1 MRKHAF
7 GVTGMQV
14 GAVGF
19 GAAAIGFSA
28 ATDKTVDALLRA
40 ALDMGVNVID
50 TAAMYADS
58 EAKIGKALQGRRS
71 EALLF
76 TKCGLFAPPGLS
88 FAGLSLR
95 LRRGL
100 RHSFGLAYKYES
112 LGWHPRALQ
121 WNIEQSLRRLK
132 TDYIDLMQ
140 LHSCSEEILRQG
152 DAIEVLQRAR
162 EAGKVR
168 HIGYSTDGKATP
180 YAIACGQFEA
190 LQISLNI
197 ADQKSLDRLL
207 PLAIGRGMGVIAK
220 RPVANGLWMK
230 NTRPDSIHHQA
241 YWERLQKLRFDFLSG
256 ERAFETALRF
266 TLSIPGV
273 DTAIVGTTDPAHLL
287 QNIKHVE
294 AGRLDQAEFAMI
306 RDRWKEVA
314 EPDWT
319 DQV

>member
-1 MRKHAF
+1 MRTHAF
-7 GVTGMQV
+7 GATGMQV

-19 GAAAIGFSA
+19 GAAAIGFGG
-28 ATDKTVDALLRA
+28 ATDKTVDALLRM

-50 TAAMYADS
+50 TASMYADS
-58 EAKIGKALQGRRS
+58 EEKIGKALPGRRH
-71 EALLF
+71 EALIF
-76 TKCGLFAPPGLS
+76 TKCGLFAPPR
-88 FAGLSLR
+88 FTIAGLALR
-95 LRRGL
+95 LRRRF
-100 RHSFGLAYKYES
+100 RHAFGLAYPYET
-112 LGWHPRALQ
+112 LDWHPHALQ
-121 WNIEQSLRRLK
+121 WNIEQSLRRLR
-132 TDYIDLMQ
+132 TDYIDLIQ

-152 DAIEVLQRAR
+152 DAIEVLHRAR

-168 HIGYSTDGKATP
+168 HIGYSTDGKAAP

-207 PLAIGRGMGVIAK
+207 PLAMQHGMGVIAK

-230 NTRPDSIHHQA
+230 STRPDSIHHQA
-241 YWERLQKLRFDFLSG
+241 YWERLQKLRFDFLSS

-266 TLSIPGV
+266 TLSVPGV

-287 QNIKHVE
+287 QNIEYAE
-294 AGRLDQAEFAMI
+294 AGHLDPAEFAMI

-319 DQV
+319 EQV

>member
-7 GVTGMQV
+7 GATGMQV

-19 GAAAIGFSA
+19 GAAGIGFGG
-28 ATDKTVDALLRA
+28 ATDKTVDVLLRT

-50 TAAMYADS
+50 TAAMYVHS

-76 TKCGLFAPPGLS
+76 TKCGLFAPRGLS
-88 FAGLSLR
+88 LAGLSLR
-95 LRRGL
+95 SRQRLRR
-100 RHSFGLAYKYES
+100 SFGLGYPYGTLS
-112 LGWHPRALQ
+112 WHPRALQ

-132 TDYIDLMQ
+132 TDYIDLIQ

-190 LQISLNI
+190 LQISVNI

-207 PLAIGRGMGVIAK
+207 PLAIQHGMGVIAK

-230 NTRPDSIHHQA
+230 TTKPDFVHYQA
-241 YWERLQKLRFDFLSG
+241 YWERLRQLRYDFLSG
-256 ERAFETALRF
+256 KRAFETALRF
-266 TLSIPGV
+266 TLSVPGV
-273 DTAIVGTTDPAHLL
+273 NTAIVGTEDPAHLL
-287 QNIKHVE
+287 QNIEYAE
-294 AGRLDQAEFAMI
+294 AGCLDQAEFAMI

-314 EPDWT
+314 EADWT

>member
-1 MRKHAF
+1 
-7 GVTGMQV
+7 
-14 GAVGF
+14 
-19 GAAAIGFSA
+19 
-28 ATDKTVDALLRA
+28 
-40 ALDMGVNVID
+40 MGVNVID

-58 EAKIGKALQGRRS
+58 EDKIGKALLGRRH

-76 TKCGLFAPPGLS
+76 TKCGLFAPNGLS
-88 FAGLSLR
+88 LTGLSLR
-95 LRRGL
+95 SHRRL
-100 RHSFGLAYKYES
+100 RHSLGLGYPYET
-112 LGWHPRALQ
+112 LDWHPRALR

-132 TDYIDLMQ
+132 TDYIDLIQ

-180 YAIACGQFEA
+180 YAIACGQFES

-207 PLAIGRGMGVIAK
+207 PLAMQHGMGVIAK
-220 RPVANGLWMK
+220 RPVANGLWMT
-230 NTRPDSIHHQA
+230 NTKPDSIHQQA

-266 TLSIPGV
+266 TLSVPGV

-287 QNIKHVE
+287 QNIEYAE
-294 AGRLDQAEFAMI
+294 AGCLDQAEFAMI
-306 RDRWKEVA
+306 RQRWKEVA